1 MKLQF
6 AGVVAA
12 ACGSSESSDRE
23 SERERRRVLGRI
35 ELPVAYCL
43 T

>member
-23 SERERRRVLGRI
+23 RDRRRVLGRI
-35 ELPVAYCL
+35 ELPVPYCL